1 MTTTRFK
8 NVVLGAGAM
17 GSAAAYHLARR
28 GEPVLLVEQFGLGHD
43 RGSSH
48 GAARITRHSYADPVY
63 ARLMP
68 QAFAAWRTLEA
79 DAGETLYLRTGGV
92 SFGPPD
98 VSYVEQVASSLASL
112 GVAHRRMRG
121 DEWNVAQPAFRLPDE
136 FDVVFEP
143 DAGMLKAARALAV
156 EVELARRLGP
166 DTRVLENTAVQRID
180 LEAGR
185 PTLVTDAGVIEAERL
200 IVTAGAWTARLVP
213 QMAKCLQPTRQSVFY
228 LRPDDP
234 EPFALGRMPVFIF
247 KGPGDLDAFH
257 GMPSALGLGVKV
269 ARHGGPDFD
278 PDQPDRAV
286 NAADFGPV
294 RDFLRRC
301 LPDLADAPIDRTEVC
316 LYTMA
321 PGDHFQADL
330 LPGRGDVVAASPC
343 SGHGFKFSCLIGSI
357 LADLALKGQTDHDI
371 SAWRIEP

>member
-1 MTTTRFK
+1 MTTTRCK

-68 QAFAAWRTLEA
+68 QAFVAWRMLEA

-92 SFGPPD
+92 SFGPLD
-98 VSYVEQVASSLASL
+98 VPYVEQVASSLASL

-121 DEWNVAQPAFRLPDE
+121 DDWNSAQPAFRLPSE

-143 DAGMLKAARALAV
+143 DAGMLKAARSLAV
-156 EVELARRLGP
+156 QVDLARQLGP
-166 DTRVLENTAVQRID
+166 DTRVLENTAVRRID
-180 LEAGR
+180 LEGDR
-185 PTLVTDAGVIEAERL
+185 PTLLTDAGVIEAERL
-200 IVTAGAWTARLVP
+200 IVTAGAWTGRLVP
-213 QMAKCLQPTRQSVFY
+213 HMADRLQPTRQSVFY
-228 LRPDDP
+228 LRPSDP
-234 EPFALGRMPVFIF
+234 EAYTLGRMPVFIF
-247 KGPGDLDAFH
+247 KGAGDLDAFY

-278 PDQPDRAV
+278 PDQSDRAV
-286 NAADFGPV
+286 NEVDFAPV
-294 RDFLRRC
+294 RDFLLQC
-301 LPDLADAPIDRTEVC
+301 LPGLADAPIDKIEVC
-316 LYTMA
+316 VYTMA
-321 PGDHFQADL
+321 PGDHFQVAM
-330 LPGRGDVVAASPC
+330 LPGRGDVVVASPC

-357 LADLALKGQTDHDI
+357 LADLAVDDQTAHDI
-371 SAWRIEP
+371 SAWGIEP